1 MSDREKGFHI
11 DDIKFFQATAW
22 RRLFASLDSNPQAF
36 ILIDEKLSVLAL
48 NKRAVDFFS
57 DVNNNLVSIDQ
68 PFLDGF
74 PHTAHTQLVS
84 AIQPALQGNVSC
96 LDYEFSTS
104 RGLASFS
111 LLFSPLVPADEPV
124 IAILCSVTANPK
136 VDREKVNAPPE
147 TSRSGLQRDTHTAA
161 LEEVNRQL
169 RQEIEQH
176 LEVESD
182 LQANELFF
190 RQSFHGLPDP
200 ILIWRKD
207 HEGEIRLAMANQAA
221 ADLIG
226 SRVEDLT
233 GLTLDD
239 FYSHALHFISLVQNA
254 FTDSDTRQVELRFTS
269 NLTEVE
275 KWVLCDFIRLSNQLV
290 MNILR
295 DISREKD
302 RQRIDEDTRN
312 QIELLRLAMTAFT
325 SVLNIDQ
332 VLKNVLEFLE
342 KLIPNDRVM
351 LFLLE
356 GADLQVR
363 ATRGFP
369 REEDPV
375 DLMLP
380 AQNPQFEAIN
390 RNRLPLFLTNA
401 REYRPFESLGALNCG
416 KSWLGVPL
424 LSHGQLLGYLSIYAA
439 EAGLYD
445 SSHTRL
451 AEIFANEASIAIEN
465 ARLFQQVQQLAVTDE
480 LSGFYNRRY
489 FYELLDME
497 LARSKRYNRPVSLLV
512 IDLDHF
518 KEVNDRYGHAT
529 GDLVLKK
536 ICEAI
541 HRVVR
546 ESDILGRHGGEEF
559 VLLLP
564 ETPVDR
570 ALEVADRL
578 CHMVAANPV
587 EVDQIRIDVTISI
600 GVAAA
605 GPGCMDSD
613 GLFRCADHAMY
624 QAKQAGR
631 NQAIVF
637 AEAAGK

>member
-36 ILIDEKLSVLAL
+36 ILFDEKLKILAL
-48 NKRAVDFFS
+48 NKRAEEFFS
-57 DVNNNLVSIDQ
+57 GALSYLQSIDK

-74 PHTAHTQLVS
+74 PQTAHAQLLD
-84 AIQPALQGNVSC
+84 AIQPALDGNISH

-104 RGLASFS
+104 RGQASYS
-111 LLFSPLVPADEPV
+111 MVFSPLLPMDGPV
-124 IAILCSVTANPK
+124 TGILCSVTAKMENEPGGIGPSLIFTGPG
-136 VDREKVNAPPE
+136 A
-147 TSRSGLQRDTHTAA
+147 QRDPHATA
-161 LEEVNRQL
+161 LEEINRQL
-169 RQEIEQH
+169 RQDIEQH
-176 LEVESD
+176 LEIESN

-200 ILIWRKD
+200 ILIWLKD
-207 HEGEIRLAMANQAA
+207 SEGEIRLAMANQAA

-226 SRVEDLT
+226 SRVQDLT

-239 FYSHALHFISLVQNA
+239 FYAHALPFISLVQNA
-254 FTDSDTRQVELRFTS
+254 FTDGDTRQVELRFTS
-269 NLTEVE
+269 NLTEDE
-275 KWVLCDFIRLSNQLV
+275 KWVLCDFIRLSEQHV

-332 VLKNVLEFLE
+332 VLKNVLEYLE
-342 KLIPNDRVM
+342 KLIPNDRVI

-369 REEDPV
+369 REDDPV

-401 REYRPFESLGALNCG
+401 RDYRPFESLGALNCG

-424 LSHGQLLGYLSIYAA
+424 LSHGQILGYLSIYAA

-518 KEVNDRYGHAT
+518 KQVNDRYGHAT
-529 GDLVLKK
+529 GDQVLKK

-541 HRVVR
+541 RRVVR

-600 GVAAA
+600 GVSAA

-613 GLFRCADHAMY
+613 SLFRCADHAMY
-624 QAKQAGR
+624 QSKQAGR
-631 NQAIVF
+631 NQASVF
-637 AEAAGK
+637 SEPTGK